1 MERSGKLCRSL
12 HGPGNG
18 AAMTG
23 DSAERPRILHVTL
36 GPVQGFVAEAR
47 RTRDLWAGSFLLSWL
62 AGQAMNAVMAN
73 GGTIVLP
80 AVASDPLLAAIRQPP
95 GGFGPAVGSLPNRF
109 KARVPAGFDPGV
121 CRAAIDEA
129 WRRLAEAVWHRVV
142 APVAG
147 NGRDTALIWQRQIE
161 GFWDVAWVVGDDP
174 GHGSDRA
181 WLDRRKNW
189 RSHRPPVEG
198 GDHCTL
204 MGDWQ
209 ELSGYVR
216 ARERTAQDAFWVALR
231 ERVSEETGNPLDLD
245 ARERLCAIALVKRL
259 ILTVAAE
266 AIGWIPSWDQAQP
279 VSWPSTPRLAA
290 RAWLDLAWRRAP
302 TEAERFVAL
311 ADKAGRGSMEPPLGP
326 ENKLSRVGGHILHRS
341 GIENARPEELGE
353 ADRRSLLGAYDALT
367 EAVGRS
373 PSPFYAL
380 LLMDGDRV
388 GKLLGDYD
396 ERAIAA
402 ALAAF
407 AGGVEATVRGAGGYT
422 VYAGGDDLLALLPIE
437 RALSVAT
444 DLSRA
449 YATAFE
455 EQRIT
460 GATASAALVLAHLHV
475 PLRQV
480 LRHAHEQLEEV
491 AKDGNGRDSLA
502 VCVLSQSGV
511 LRQWVSAWSPDEAR
525 RPPPELMD
533 AGASVLGEPVSGR
546 FFYKVR
552 TTWGDL
558 LALRHAGE
566 AEGFTVDEARRILV
580 AEYLAGETDAAAKA
594 TAETLIED
602 ILTLARRWPGTGKET
617 TEPAALNFDGPLL
630 ARFLGQERV
639 PR

>member
-1 MERSGKLCRSL
+1 MT
-12 HGPGNG
+12 
-18 AAMTG
+18 AA
-23 DSAERPRILHVTL
+23 SAERPHILHVTL

-62 AGQAMNAVMAN
+62 AGQAMNVVTAA

-109 KARVPAGFDPGV
+109 KAEVPAGFDPGV

-147 NGRDTALIWQRQIE
+147 NGRDTALIWRRQIE

-209 ELSGYVR
+209 ELSGYIR
-216 ARERTAQDAFWVALR
+216 ARERSAQDAFWAALR
-231 ERVSEETGNPLDLD
+231 ERVSRETKNPLDLD
-245 ARERLCAIALVKRL
+245 ARERLCAMALVKRL
-259 ILTVAAE
+259 ILAVAAE
-266 AIGWIPSWDQAQP
+266 AIGWIPSSDGTYP

-290 RAWLDLAWRRAP
+290 SAWLDLAWRKAP

-311 ADKAGRGSMEPPLGP
+311 AEKAGRGSMEPTLAP

-341 GIENARPEELGE
+341 GIENVQPEELGE

-367 EAVGRS
+367 EAVGQS

-388 GKLLGDYD
+388 GKLLGEHD
-396 ERAIAA
+396 ERDVAA
-402 ALAAF
+402 ALAVF
-407 AGGVEATVRGAGGYT
+407 AGGVEAAVSGGGGYT

-449 YATAFE
+449 YAAEFE
-455 EQRIT
+455 RRKIT
-460 GATASAALVLAHLHV
+460 GATASAAVVVAHLHV
-475 PLRQV
+475 PLRRV
-480 LRHAHEQLEEV
+480 LRHAHRQLEKV
-491 AKDGNGRDSLA
+491 AKDGNGRRSLA
-502 VCVLSQSGV
+502 ISVLSQSGV

-533 AGASVLGEPVSGR
+533 AGAGVLGEPVSGR
-546 FFYKVR
+546 FFYKVS

-566 AEGFTVDEARRILV
+566 AEGFTVDEARRVLL
-580 AEYLAGETDAAAKA
+580 AEYLAGEPDTAAKA
-594 TAETLIED
+594 KAETLIED
-602 ILTLARRWPGTGKET
+602 ILTLARRWPGSGVQT
-617 TEPAALNFDGPLL
+617 PQSPSLNFDGPLL
-630 ARFLGQERV
+630 SRFLGQERV
-639 PR
+639 PL